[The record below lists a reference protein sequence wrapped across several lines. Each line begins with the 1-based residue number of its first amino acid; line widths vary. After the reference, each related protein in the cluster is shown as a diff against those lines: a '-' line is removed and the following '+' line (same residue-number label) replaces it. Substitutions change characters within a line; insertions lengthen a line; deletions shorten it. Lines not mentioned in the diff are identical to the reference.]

1 MCQSTIHPTCHQIV
15 IGYWNITYQAICLKT
30 SSKHHQLLFSII
42 KGSYQVLLKA
52 HTCGS
57 SPTSSSETFS
67 FSEQDLLCGENN
79 QTLFPSKTSNDY
91 HLQLRGHSPSYP
103 FNYRN
108 NQLPETQTLTL
119 AQSSEQLET
128 NFLDQPNG
136 YYFQPPYHT
145 SQPELI
151 PPPVDCSQ
159 DFQLVSVKNLTTFY
173 IENNNQEISG
183 YVSQHECGFSHPLFE
198 LSKNKENEL
207 NCSFLLSS
215 GITWWVRMLF
225 IFWC

>member
-1 MCQSTIHPTCHQIV
+1 MKTHCVPKHDSPDLSSNSDRLLEYHLPSDLFEDKQQTPSTSVLNHQRI
-15 IGYWNITYQAICLKT
+15 ISST
-30 SSKHHQLLFSII
+30 SE
-42 KGSYQVLLKA
+42 G
-52 HTCGS
+52 TCGS

-136 YYFQPPYHT
+136 YYFQSPYHT

-151 PPPVDCSQ
+151 PPSVDCSQ

-198 LSKNKENEL
+198 VSKNKENEL

-215 GITWWVRMLF
+215 GITW
-225 IFWC
+225 